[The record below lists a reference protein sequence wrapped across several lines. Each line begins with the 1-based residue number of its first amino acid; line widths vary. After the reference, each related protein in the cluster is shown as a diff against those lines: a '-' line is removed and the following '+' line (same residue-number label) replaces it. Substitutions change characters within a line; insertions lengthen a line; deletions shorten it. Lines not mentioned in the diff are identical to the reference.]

1 MPGRGFSNLP
11 PSPSREPLVASKTD
25 RMKQTNK
32 IHTTNYFD
40 TFIEVADDCKVSA
53 GQIPEIKNDKK
64 TVASMQ
70 FELLSKNP
78 YKYTS
83 DDILFQ
89 VFADRNDLT
98 DSEYKFAREHFFAK
112 GQPCLRASPLT
123 KQFGWGVHCDKKGK
137 VALYGMET
145 EKYQNFIAEPI
156 IKKVKAM
163 RTSKK

>member
-1 MPGRGFSNLP
+1 
-11 PSPSREPLVASKTD
+11 
-25 RMKQTNK
+25 MKSIDK
-32 IHTTNYFD
+32 IHTTNYFE

-53 GQIPEIKNDKK
+53 GQIPEVNNDNK
-64 TVASMQ
+64 TVASRQ

-83 DDILFQ
+83 DEVLFQ
-89 VFADRNDLT
+89 VFAEKNDLT
-98 DSEYKFAREHFFAK
+98 ASEYKAARDEFFSK

-123 KQFGWGVHCDKKGK
+123 KQFGWGVHCDKNGK
-137 VALYGMET
+137 VALCGME
-145 EKYQNFIAEPI
+145 EENYQNFVADPT